1 MLTFPIIYYTKMLA
15 YHNGGGMSGLGSGG
29 TKKGIKTRSS
39 IHPNVSLVYTLF
51 PLILWINVLLSLLQG
66 PFLRLCLQDILLQ

>member
-51 PLILWINVLLSLLQG
+51 PCSYA
-66 PFLRLCLQDILLQ
+66 